1 MLCEFI
7 ANEVQRYSRT
17 SVTFIKTIYYA
28 GRLVEFA
35 KTEWWE
41 MILYFYLKLSCAGII
56 NFP

>member
-1 MLCEFI
+1 MRC
-7 ANEVQRYSRT
+7 NDGYSRT